1 VPDHPDHEQLAAWQ
15 AGALDEPD
23 QGRTAAHVAGCPDC
37 RAVVGTVEG
46 VRRQLA
52 VLDEPELP
60 AGLHDRLIA
69 AVESDQEPGS
79 LPARRAARRQRP
91 PWYRRPAT
99 WSAAAAVLL
108 FAAGVFGL
116 AQLGGGGGGEEAGGG
131 GAAASAPAPAARP
144 GPGGNQPDT
153 ASGAARS
160 GRADAGALLRLSGEF
175 SPAKLQAA
183 LRDNTSAREA
193 VHRASAFTP
202 QSEKENDPGPMM
214 SRGPAAG
221 SLGSLLPADSA
232 CSDRIGSA
240 GQVRPVLVATGT
252 SKGRDIKI
260 LVAYVGDRPGQLRYW
275 TFPATGCVGAPL
287 SEGKLDPA

>member
-1 VPDHPDHEQLAAWQ
+1 VPDHPDHEELAAWQ

-69 AVESDQEPGS
+69 AVESDQEPES

-91 PWYRRPAT
+91 AWYRRPAT

-160 GRADAGALLRLSGEF
+160 GRADAGALLGLSGEF

-183 LRDNTSAREA
+183 LRNN
-193 VHRASAFTP
+193 ASAQKALRRAQAATQ
-202 QSEKENDPGPMM
+202 QSTKENQPGPMM
-214 SRGPAAG
+214 GRGPAAG
-221 SLGSLLPADSA
+221 SLLPPDPG
-232 CSDRIGSA
+232 CTDRIGSA

>member
-1 VPDHPDHEQLAAWQ
+1 VPDHPDHEELAAWQ
-15 AGALDEPD
+15 AGALDEPN
-23 QGRTAAHVAGCPDC
+23 QGRTAAHVADCPEC

-69 AVESDQEPGS
+69 AVESDQEPES

-91 PWYRRPAT
+91 AWYRRPAT

-131 GAAASAPAPAARP
+131 GAPASASAPAARP
-144 GPGGNQPDT
+144 GPGGRQPDA
-153 ASGAARS
+153 ASDAAGA
-160 GRADAGALLRLSGEF
+160 GRAGGAALLRLPGEF
-175 SPAKLQAA
+175 SPAMLQAA
-183 LRDNTSAREA
+183 LRNNASAREA
-193 VHRASAFTP
+193 LRRAQASTL
-202 QSEKENDPGPMM
+202 QSGKESERELGPMM

-221 SLGSLLPADSA
+221 SPLPPDRA
-232 CSDRIGSA
+232 CTDRIRSA

-252 SKGRDIKI
+252 SNGRQIKI
-260 LVAYVGDRPGQLRYW
+260 LVAYVGDPPGRLRYW

-287 SEGKLDPA
+287 SEGGLDPP